1 MRRQWGL
8 RGESDLTDESNSSV
22 SPFVVGVS
30 GHRDL
35 HPDALQY
42 LRDAVATILKELKGH
57 LPDSE
62 LRMMAGMAAGAD
74 LLAVQTALE
83 LGLGVDA
90 VLPMPLAQ
98 YAADFDPESLSLLE
112 SLLAHPRI
120 RRRELRA
127 SCDQEADGPAARA
140 RRDARYATLSQNL
153 SHGCSLLIA
162 LWDGEASLLPGGT
175 ADTVLRFL
183 GVRTDL
189 NKDDDRLH
197 FSVAQPEGE
206 LPERLVYWIPAARA
220 KRGVVSLYGTPCFL
234 AGLGD
239 NKLQR
244 LSMMSRRLERHLRFL
259 DAYNRVYRRE
269 DF

>member
-1 MRRQWGL
+1 M
-8 RGESDLTDESNSSV
+8 TDKSNSSV

-35 HPDALQY
+35 HPDALQH
-42 LRDAVATILKELKGH
+42 LRDAVASILKRLKGH
-57 LPDSE
+57 LPDCE
-62 LRMMAGMAAGAD
+62 LRLMAGMAAGAD

-83 LGLGVDA
+83 LGFGVDA

-98 YAADFDPESLSLLE
+98 YAADFDAESLSLLE
-112 SLLAHPRI
+112 ALLAHPKI

-127 SCDQEADGPAARA
+127 CHSCDEADGPAGRA
-140 RRDARYATLSQNL
+140 RRDARYATLTQNL

-183 GVRTDL
+183 GVRADH

-197 FSVAQPEGE
+197 FSAAPPDQD
-206 LPERLVYWIPAARA
+206 LPARLVYWIPAARSKSGIVPLA
-220 KRGVVSLYGTPCFL
+220 GTPCFL

-239 NKLQR
+239 NMLQQ
-244 LSMMSRRLERHLRFL
+244 LSMMPRGLEWHLRL
-259 DAYNRVYRRE
+259 LEAYNREYPPKRSE
-269 DF
+269 

>member
-1 MRRQWGL
+1 M
-8 RGESDLTDESNSSV
+8 TDEIKSSV

-35 HPDALQY
+35 HPEALQH
-42 LRDAVATILKELKGH
+42 LRDAVATILNQLKGH

-83 LGLGVDA
+83 LGFGVDA

-98 YAADFDPESLSLLE
+98 YAADFDPETFSLLE
-112 SLLAHPRI
+112 TLLTHPRI

-127 SCDQEADGPAARA
+127 CESCEEADGPAGRA
-140 RRDARYATLSQNL
+140 RRDARYATLTQNL

-197 FSVAQPEGE
+197 FSVARPEHD
-206 LPERLVYWIPAARA
+206 LPERLVYWIPTARA
-220 KRGVVSLYGTPCFL
+220 KRGVVSLSGTPCFL

-244 LSMMSRRLERHLRFL
+244 LNRMSRRLERYLRLL
-259 DAYNRVYRRE
+259 DAYNREYRRE
-269 DF
+269 GF